1 MSEEYLDTNNNSNAV
16 NKMMTRLMNATAS
29 LHSSSNNH
37 GGSGE
42 ATPLIVATAAAG
54 STVNESGAASSSSSS
69 SLTSLIKVSSTV
81 SVCASP
87 GRLRT
92 RDGGSTFTFRSGIHS
107 YCAILFSLSFVSYF
121 RSVSAGTHR
130 SPRLSHCSGKT

>member
-81 SVCASP
+81 
-87 GRLRT
+87 RL
-92 RDGGSTFTFRSGIHS
+92 
-107 YCAILFSLSFVSYF
+107 CLSRRAYS
-121 RSVSAGTHR
+121 RSVAALLHFALEFTVIAR
-130 SPRLSHCSGKT
+130 SYSLFLPSPTFVLSLLGPTGLPA